1 MKPPLSDRTR
11 LLESIHLA
19 LTAWGLEP
27 DEDILM
33 PFNLFCKHWTY
44 LLLYQFPDQ
53 YSDTLRLLMQ
63 SKCLLVVID
72 EIAVNFHITF
82 SILQIS
88 SKHVK
93 VTQVCRSLSD

>member
-1 MKPPLSDRTR
+1 MATKPPLSDRTR

-33 PFNLFCKHWTY
+33 PFNLFCKHWTH

-53 YSDTLRLLMQ
+53 YNDVLRLLVQ
-63 SKCLLVVID
+63 SKCLHLVMID
-72 EIAVNFHITF
+72 KISV
-82 SILQIS
+82 SI
-88 SKHVK
+88 
-93 VTQVCRSLSD
+93 